1 MFRIGFLA
9 GLLGV
14 TVILI
19 LVYRISIE
27 VESELPAY
35 LAKQQVPPV
44 ASEILDRD
52 GQLIG
57 SVYFNERYYVP
68 IKDISQEMRN
78 SLVASEDERFYLH
91 RGFDIRGIIRAFFT
105 NMFGGGGKKQGG
117 STITQQVARSDLFMG
132 MAEQTIERKIKEIVL
147 AYYLEKK
154 YSKDEILEFYLN
166 DVYFGNL
173 NYGVEAAARNY
184 FGKHAKD
191 LTYPEAAML
200 TGLLPAPDYYNPQVD
215 IKMAMVQQK
224 ASLVK
229 LAKNNYIS
237 TEDITK
243 YNVQPELKKD
253 DKLDYKEK
261 SLFYFRDFVVK
272 EMKKRFT
279 SKELAEGG
287 FKIYTTIYR
296 DYQMHAAEAIKEV
309 FDRAIKDKQFSNT
322 VKDEHGVYQP
332 QGCSVVM
339 EPKTGYILAMVGGRD
354 YSNTQF
360 NRTDRP
366 NIRHPGSSF
375 KVFDYCTA
383 LETMS
388 VTGGSMLTSEPF
400 SYMGWTPGEWGDEYF
415 GKLLV
420 RGALENSSNI
430 CALKTALRAGLKRV
444 SYFAAKMGLKT
455 DIPDYPSI
463 TVGSIDVTALDMC
476 TGYNTVAAQ
485 GVRHDPVP
493 ILSIRNKDGDEIWSY
508 KDRSFRAISEQTA
521 FIMTSIFRSVIKLR
535 RSDYNK
541 DFGDNIA
548 AKSGTSTD
556 ALSGW
561 YCTYTPEITVVSYVG
576 KDSRNVKN
584 AVFSTTWGSMFAS
597 PINGGF
603 INRCLKDS
611 KHPLKITQFPPPP
624 KDVLSYEVCKISGLR
639 ATEYCPHEPIEKA
652 KDERAKQGV
661 EWCWFRKG
669 TEPTHPCPI
678 HFQDRHDYMVYVEKD
693 AKGNEVLY
701 KPVPSCPQQSRRL
714 PKAIYDAL
722 PVKECGENFEISWL
736 DPATGQPF
744 TFDEQNKPVFKV
756 GQEVIMQLSLKPEL
770 MKSNIEEIEFYWNE
784 RRVKLWQN
792 GAVDYDS
799 PDQAI
804 TDLTQPLKVQ
814 FAASGN
820 PGSFVKLE
828 IIFRGAKNFYSK
840 RDLEVELTP

>member
-91 RGFDIRGIIRAFFT
+91 RGFDIRGIIRAFVT
-105 NMFGGGGKKQGG
+105 NLFARGNKQGG

-173 NYGVEAAARNY
+173 NYGVEAASRNY

-191 LTYPEAAML
+191 LSYPEAAML
-200 TGLLPAPDYYNPQVD
+200 TGLLPAPDLYNPQTD
-215 IKMAMVQQK
+215 IKMAMIQQK

-229 LAKNNYIS
+229 LAKNGYIS
-237 TEDITK
+237 NEDIAK
-243 YNVQPELKKD
+243 YNIQPELKKD
-253 DKLDYKEK
+253 DKLDYKER
-261 SLFYFRDFVVK
+261 SLFYFRDYVVK
-272 EMKKRFT
+272 EMKNRFT
-279 SKELAEGG
+279 AKELAEGG

-309 FDRAIKDKQFSNT
+309 FDRAIQKKQFSNT
-322 VKDEHGVYQP
+322 VKDEHGVFQP

-339 EPKTGYILAMVGGRD
+339 EPRTGYILAMVGGRD

-360 NRTDRP
+360 NRADRP

-375 KVFDYCTA
+375 KVYDYCTA

-400 SYMGWTPGEWGDEYF
+400 NYLGWTPGEWGDEYF

-444 SYFAAKMGLKT
+444 AYFAAKMGLKT
-455 DIPDYPSI
+455 DIPEYPSI

-485 GVRHDPVP
+485 GIRHDPVP

-508 KDRSFRAISEQTA
+508 KERSFRAISEQTA
-521 FIMTSIFRSVIKLR
+521 FIITSVFRSVIKAQQ
-535 RSDYNK
+535 YT
-541 DFGDNIA
+541 DFHLEAA

-561 YCTYTPEITVVSYVG
+561 YCTYTPEITIVSYVG

-584 AVFSTTWGSMFAS
+584 AVFSTTWGSEFAA
-597 PINGGF
+597 PINSKF
-603 INRCLKDS
+603 LDKCLADK
-611 KHPLKITQFPPPP
+611 KHPLKKVNFPPAP
-624 KDVLSYEVCKISGLR
+624 KDVFSYPVCKISGLR
-639 ATEYCPHEPIEKA
+639 ATEDCPTEPVKDA

-693 AKGNEVLY
+693 AKGNEVYY
-701 KPVPSCPQQSRRL
+701 KPSPSSPQQSRRL
-714 PKAIYDAL
+714 PKTVYDAL
-722 PVKECGENFEISWL
+722 PVKEYEDNYSITWI
-736 DPATGQPF
+736 DPTTEQPF
-744 TFDEQNKPVFKV
+744 AFEDPKRPVFKV
-756 GQEVIMQLSLKPEL
+756 GQEVIMQLILKPEL
-770 MKSNIEEIEFYWNE
+770 LEFNVDEVEFYWNE

-792 GAVDYDS
+792 GATDYDS
-799 PDQAI
+799 LEQAKI
-804 TDLTQPLKVQ
+804 DFTQPLKVQ
-814 FAASGN
+814 FIANGN
-820 PGSFVKLE
+820 PGSILKPE
-828 IIFRGAKNFYSK
+828 IIFRGSKNFYS
-840 RDLEVELTP
+840 RRNDIEVELTP